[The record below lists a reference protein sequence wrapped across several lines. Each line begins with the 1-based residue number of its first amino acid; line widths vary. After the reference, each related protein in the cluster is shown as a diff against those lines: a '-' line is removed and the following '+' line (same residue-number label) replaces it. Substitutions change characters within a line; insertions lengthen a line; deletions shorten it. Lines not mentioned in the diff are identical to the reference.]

1 MVHRL
6 DKKELFKYPVTRD
19 IASDYYEI
27 IKKPMSF
34 TDVLDKLSQHFY
46 LTLDDLADDISLI
59 WKNSML
65 YNDKDTLYYKLAQR
79 LEKTAR
85 SLIEEARQ
93 NYKSLPIS
101 KSGLLDV
108 EVNREIFVYVD
119 DALKINTTVE
129 QSSSGLSSLSTISS
143 DSSLSMKRRV
153 SDMADTPMKKPKE
166 DEQARKH
173 VSRVTRSKTQNNMRM
188 LRSRSI
194 TKDMHHPVK
203 MGRSDSLPETKRKRS
218 ALRRQTST
226 LSEPTNINSPMQE
239 SVESRMDESVPA
251 KIGIEKRNINKP
263 AELEI
268 DEPVTVEKS
277 TKKPTTDKPIDI
289 LSTEVIIEKPTIDE
303 PIVQEYFTDTPTIEE
318 AIIDIEKQ
326 PNKESAADV
335 IMTEAPAVHEEESRN
350 STKNKQTATEPV
362 TVIQRETRATRASSH
377 RVENRTVPLKAPVKP
392 NIVQLLKPKSSF
404 ERKPEAKSE
413 PVEENHTVN
422 FQHGELVWARVRGF
436 PPHPAHVS

>member
-1 MVHRL
+1 M
-6 DKKELFKYPVTRD
+6 TRD

-93 NYKSLPIS
+93 NYESLPIS

-108 EVNREIFVYVD
+108 EVNPEIFVYVD
-119 DALKINTTVE
+119 DALKINTSVE

-173 VSRVTRSKTQNNMRM
+173 VSRVTRSKTQNNMRT

-226 LSEPTNINSPMQE
+226 LSEPSIINSPMQE
-239 SVESRMDESVPA
+239 SVESRMDESAPA
-251 KIGIEKRNINKP
+251 KIGIEKRTINKP
-263 AELEI
+263 AELET
-268 DEPVTVEKS
+268 DEPVTVKKS
-277 TKKPTTDKPIDI
+277 TEKPTTYKPIDI
-289 LSTEVIIEKPTIDE
+289 LSTEVLIEKPTIDE
-303 PIVQEYFTDTPTIEE
+303 PIVQEYFTGAPTIEE
-318 AIIDIEKQ
+318 TIIDIEKQ
-326 PNKESAADV
+326 PNKESTADV
-335 IMTEAPAVHEEESRN
+335 IMTEAPAVGEESRN
-350 STKNKQTATEPV
+350 STKDKQTATEPV
-362 TVIQRETRATRASSH
+362 TVIQRETRATRSSSH
-377 RVENRTVPLKAPVKP
+377 RVENRTVPPKAPVKP
-392 NIVQLLKPKSSF
+392 KIVQLLKPKSSF